1 MVTNEDEVNK
11 LVKEINIYKSSAI
24 KNLSAKL
31 IKPAFLVLIPQLTHL
46 FNLCLQLGIFPESWK
61 TATVIPL
68 KKDGDKSDVGN
79 LRPISL
85 LPLPGKLLERVIHTN
100 LMPFFTENNLIC
112 DQQGGFRPGHS
123 TIKKIADLTDD
134 IYNAMNI
141 KEVPVAV
148 FIDFKKAFDTID
160 HTILLNKLDISG
172 IRNTNLKL
180 ITSYLSKR
188 KQQTFANNV
197 MSDTAD
203 ITFGVPQGSVLG
215 PLLFLIYVND
225 LPGCIHNSRAQLY
238 ADDTVIYQ
246 KHQSVCCAVQSL
258 QDDLDRLVR
267 WCDQNKLTINVK
279 KTKAMVFTTS
289 PRKKLPPINLL
300 LRNERLAV
308 VDSYKY
314 LGLTLD
320 SALNY
325 EQHIK
330 YMVKTIS
337 HKLFLLTKVRK
348 FLTQVAAERVYKA
361 MILPYFDYAD
371 IIYEA
376 CTHDKLVKLQRLQNR
391 SLRCIAGP
399 DYMNFSTDDLHK
411 RFNLCKLA
419 TRRKQHLANFM
430 FKRSHEPRYIDNRNL
445 ITREHRKKLMVVVK
459 PNSEKVKNSLQYKG
473 SKLWNSLSIAH
484 QTCETYNC
492 FKYKTKQFIRD

>member
-1 MVTNEDEVNK
+1 
-11 LVKEINIYKSSAI
+11 
-24 KNLSAKL
+24 
-31 IKPAFLVLIPQLTHL
+31 
-46 FNLCLQLGIFPESWK
+46 
-61 TATVIPL
+61 
-68 KKDGDKSDVGN
+68 
-79 LRPISL
+79 
-85 LPLPGKLLERVIHTN
+85 
-100 LMPFFTENNLIC
+100 
-112 DQQGGFRPGHS
+112 
-123 TIKKIADLTDD
+123 
-134 IYNAMNI
+134 
-141 KEVPVAV
+141 
-148 FIDFKKAFDTID
+148 
-160 HTILLNKLDISG
+160 
-172 IRNTNLKL
+172 
-180 ITSYLSKR
+180 
-188 KQQTFANNV
+188 

-225 LPGCIHNSRAQLY
+225 LPGCIHNSSPQLY

-246 KHQSVCCAVQSL
+246 KHQNVSCAAQSL
-258 QDDLDRLVR
+258 QDDLDRLVL

-289 PRKKLPPINLL
+289 PRKKLPPINLM

-320 SALNY
+320 SALTY
-325 EQHIK
+325 EQHVK

-337 HKLFLLTKVRK
+337 HKLFLLTKVRR
-348 FLTQVAAERVYKA
+348 FLTQVAAERVYKT

-419 TRRKQHLANFM
+419 TRRKQRLANFM
-430 FKRSHEPRYIDNRNL
+430 FKRSLEHRYIDNRNL

-459 PNSEKVKNSLQYKG
+459 PNSEKVKNPLLYV
-473 SKLWNSLSIAH
+473 
-484 QTCETYNC
+484 
-492 FKYKTKQFIRD
+492 